1 MIPTLLQCLVALGWV
16 VGMEMVLQNP
26 QSLEFETCTLNVPI
40 MCLLLTALFP
50 WVRHVPFSLNEELL
64 QGKFIHPCRVLEDQT
79 TWGDKITNTLLE
91 G

>member
-1 MIPTLLQCLVALGWV
+1 MF
-16 VGMEMVLQNP
+16 LQNP
-26 QSLEFETCTLNVPI
+26 QSLEFETYTLNVPVTR
-40 MCLLLTALFP
+40 LLLSALFH
-50 WVRHVPFSLNEELL
+50 WVCHMPFSLNEELF